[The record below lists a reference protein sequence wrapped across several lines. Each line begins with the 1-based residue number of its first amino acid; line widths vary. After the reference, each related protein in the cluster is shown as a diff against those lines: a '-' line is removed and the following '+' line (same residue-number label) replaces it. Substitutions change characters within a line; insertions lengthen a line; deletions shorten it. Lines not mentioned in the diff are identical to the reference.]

1 MKCLIVLV
9 VLVCSIYGS
18 TDVQVSAHD
27 PKTGLPYSYSI
38 TTLDTAAPIPGS
50 QVPEQLQPVSPFK
63 NNILPLTNLP
73 YNGYPYN
80 TQTYNAVPYNGVPYN
95 AIPYNGI
102 PFNHLPYSA
111 APYGYNNLNPYSYS
125 AYNPTAF
132 NRGAYNPYY
141 LGYNPVGYKISN
153 QEEPLAEAN

>member
-1 MKCLIVLV
+1 MTKTFRSFKLMIVLF
-9 VLVCSIYGS
+9 LFHQRRHIYLKY
-18 TDVQVSAHD
+18 A
-27 PKTGLPYSYSI
+27 L
-38 TTLDTAAPIPGS
+38 

-63 NNILPLTNLP
+63 NNILPQTNLP
-73 YNGYPYN
+73 YNSYPYN
-80 TQTYNAVPYNGVPYN
+80 IQPYNAVPYNAFPYNAVPYNG
-95 AIPYNGI
+95 I
-102 PFNHLPYSA
+102 PFNNLPYSS
-111 APYGYNNLNPYSYS
+111 APYGYNNLNPYAYS